1 MSALG
6 SSVLGGFER
15 ELEFLPEE
23 ESSLPL
29 FSSRRDREELA
40 SCWDAIGDFVPVDDS
55 PVW

>member
-6 SSVLGGFER
+6 LGVLGGFER

-29 FSSRRDREELA
+29 FSTRKDREELA
-40 SCWDAIGDFVPVDDS
+40 SCWDAVSDTVSDDREE
-55 PVW
+55 W

>member
-6 SSVLGGFER
+6 IGILGGFER

-29 FSSRRDREELA
+29 YSSRRDREELA
-40 SCWDAIGDFVPVDDS
+40 TCWNEIDRFVPADDG
-55 PVW
+55 VEW

>member
-6 SSVLGGFER
+6 LGVLGGFER

-29 FSSRRDREELA
+29 FSSRRDREEFA
-40 SCWDAIGDFVPVDDS
+40 SCWDAVSDIVSDDREE
-55 PVW
+55 W